1 MNIVNVGYLSTNYY
15 VLADTAPRL
24 LVDLGWPGTL
34 PRFRNACERK
44 GVDLSK
50 VPYLLATHYHP
61 DHAGLAQ
68 DLKRMGA
75 KLIVLDTQ
83 VGGIPLLKTYV
94 KPTDGYVEID
104 PSTNIVISAEAS
116 RAFLSRIGVQGQ
128 IVSTPGH
135 SDDCVTLLLDD
146 GSAFTGDLQ
155 PALEGAEETEATGL
169 TRESWDR
176 IRSLGA
182 KIIYPGHGPARH
194 L

>member
-1 MNIVNVGYLSTNYY
+1 LNIVNVGYLSTNYY

-34 PRFRNACERK
+34 PRLRNACERM
-44 GVDLSK
+44 GVELSK
-50 VPYLLATHYHP
+50 IPYLLATHYHP

-94 KPTDGYVEID
+94 KPKDGYVEID
-104 PSTNIVISAEAS
+104 TSTNIVISAEES

-155 PALEGAEETEATGL
+155 PMFEGVEETEATRL
-169 TRESWDR
+169 TRESWER
-176 IRSLGA
+176 IMALGA
-182 KIIYPGHGPARH
+182 KTIYPGHGPARSI
-194 L
+194 